1 MNLFPGTSIY
11 HILYFTF
18 CPFLTLHRAAGT
30 NKRSESDCTVPAWW
44 CQKRQW
50 QPEHRGSTWEPG
62 CGIAPVPP
70 CPRSQTWLWCRPDT
84 PTEPGRPL
92 HIQTYGLRS
101 YTHTHTR
108 PPAQAKAKL
117 LTSYG
122 CFLELIKLAFDEPQ
136 HQAGFAYSH
145 VTQQHQFELANL
157 GLRQGA
163 VGADSTPSG
172 VHSSLYWR
180 RLGVLGLLP
189 LWSEAL
195 LLTSKLN
202 MVGLSLAW
210 QNQAGSG

>member
-1 MNLFPGTSIY
+1 M
-11 HILYFTF
+11 
-18 CPFLTLHRAAGT
+18 
-30 NKRSESDCTVPAWW
+30 NKRTDSDCTVPAWW
-44 CQKRQW
+44 CQKQQW
-50 QPEHRGSTWEPG
+50 QPEHRGSTWEPD
-62 CGIAPVPP
+62 CGIALVPQ

-92 HIQTYGLRS
+92 HRQKDIHLTGS
-101 YTHTHTR
+101 ITHTSVST
-108 PPAQAKAKL
+108 L

-122 CFLELIKLAFDEPQ
+122 CFLELIKLSFDKPQ

-195 LLTSKLN
+195 LLSSKLN
-202 MVGLSLAW
+202 MVRLSLFC
-210 QNQAGSG
+210 QK